1 MSEKTIIAV
10 LESPEEAGYVDTQY
24 FDYGENDE
32 GDDVGNYDYSEA
44 SYDEAPIIETEEEST
59 RFDNLL
65 IQSTQ
70 EQNERKDAQVVDV
83 NFHSFENLV
92 RNSNEASTEE
102 GQIDI
107 LLPQIKLNLQ
117 STTFDQILDP
127 DLTSVPPTSYLPDDR
142 QPADEPSYATE
153 RTKEALNLPQQT
165 LTALIKPGTDIE
177 L

>member
-1 MSEKTIIAV
+1 MPEKSTV
-10 LESPEEAGYVDTQY
+10 NVSESPEEAGYVDTQY
-24 FDYGENDE
+24 FDYGDNDE
-32 GDDVGNYDYSEA
+32 ADVGNYDYSEA
-44 SYDEAPIIETEEEST
+44 SYDEAPIIESGEEST
-59 RFDNLL
+59 QFDNLL

-70 EQNERKDAQVVDV
+70 EQNERKDEQVVDV

-92 RNSNEASTEE
+92 RNSNEASGEKE

-117 STTFDQILDP
+117 STTFEQILDP
-127 DLTSVPPTSYLPDDR
+127 DLTSVPPTSDLPDDR

-165 LTALIKPGTDIE
+165 ITALIKPGIDIE